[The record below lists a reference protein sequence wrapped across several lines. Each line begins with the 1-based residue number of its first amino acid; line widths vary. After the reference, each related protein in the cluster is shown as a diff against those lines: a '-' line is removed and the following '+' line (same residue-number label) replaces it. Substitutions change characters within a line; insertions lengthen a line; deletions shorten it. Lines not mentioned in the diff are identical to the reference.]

1 MLVRPTEKV
10 SRKSATGEKN
20 ESRALVGHDGSIELI
35 KRDAV
40 KKELQ
45 SDENWMHFYV
55 YKKIPQ
61 HSNTVKSMSRLFF
74 LIFASVFQLFKT
86 TSLMKWSGS

>member
-1 MLVRPTEKV
+1 MIQFHQHALIKCCSKNIYLRPTYVLVRPTEKV
-10 SRKSATGEKN
+10 SRKSATSEKN

-55 YKKIPQ
+55 CNKIFPNIPKL
-61 HSNTVKSMSRLFF
+61 S
-74 LIFASVFQLFKT
+74 
-86 TSLMKWSGS
+86 SL

>member
-35 KRDAV
+35 KRDAL

-45 SDENWMHFYV
+45 SDENFV

-61 HSNTVKSMSRLFF
+61 HSKTVKSMSRLFF

-86 TSLMKWSGS
+86 TLLMKWSGS